1 MLAPPVNP
9 CEEGLQTRPIDCRGR
24 SRTALESRP
33 HMFESKVFMHDIEQ
47 GPIRP
52 PSEAHSLLLRVT
64 RNCPWNKCEFCHI
77 YKGTR
82 FTPRTVAEIKGDID
96 SIKELVSEI
105 TSLSWSQGSGGSLN
119 ASLVKSVLNRPDQF
133 PEGSRSVILWLYT
146 GAKHVFLQDAN
157 NLVLKTQ
164 DLVEVLTYLKQTFP
178 SIERITTYSRAK
190 TVSRKSLQEL
200 QDLHGAGL
208 SRIHIGLESGYD
220 RLLEI
225 VQKGVTAREHIDAG
239 RKVKKSGISLSEYIM
254 PGLGG
259 RSMWKDHAVETARV
273 LNEIDPDFIRVRT
286 LKALRI
292 MPLYRRIES
301 GELILMTDDEIAAEE
316 KLLIETLDGIHSQ
329 FASDHILNLLEEVE
343 GKLPEAKSHMLAVIN
358 RYLDM
363 PQSERDNFRLGR
375 RAGFY
380 RSLHDMEKPG
390 LRGQVDE
397 IMGRIEKENPGKL
410 DDIISELMESF
421 I

>member
-1 MLAPPVNP
+1 MN
-9 CEEGLQTRPIDCRGR
+9 
-24 SRTALESRP
+24 
-33 HMFESKVFMHDIEQ
+33 DIEQ

-64 RNCPWNKCEFCHI
+64 RNCSWNKCEFCHI

-82 FTPRTVAEIKGDID
+82 FSPRTVAEIKRDID
-96 SIKELVSEI
+96 SIKEMVSEI
-105 TSLSWSQGSGGSLN
+105 TSLSWNQGFGGSLN
-119 ASLVKSVLNRPDQF
+119 AALVKFVLNRPDRF
-133 PEGSRSVILWLYT
+133 PEGSRSVILWLYA
-146 GAKHVFLQDAN
+146 GAKNVFLQDAN
-157 NLVLKTQ
+157 NLILRTK

-190 TVSRKSLQEL
+190 TVSRKSVQEL
-200 QDLHGAGL
+200 RDLYAAGL

-225 VQKGVTAREHIDAG
+225 VHKGVTAREHIEAG
-239 RKVKKSGISLSEYIM
+239 RKVKESGISLSEYIM

-259 RSMWKDHAVETARV
+259 RSMWREHAVETARV

-301 GELILMTDDEIAAEE
+301 GELTLMTDDEIAAEE

-343 GKLPEAKSHMLAVIN
+343 GKLPEAKSQMLAVLN
-358 RYLDM
+358 RYLEL

-375 RAGFY
+375 RAGIY
-380 RSLHDMEKPG
+380 RSLRDLEKPG
-390 LRGQVDE
+390 LRRQVDE
-397 IMGRIEKENPGKL
+397 IMRTIQMERPGKL
-410 DDIISELMESF
+410 DEIISGLMESF

>member
-1 MLAPPVNP
+1 MDN
-9 CEEGLQTRPIDCRGR
+9 
-24 SRTALESRP
+24 
-33 HMFESKVFMHDIEQ
+33 IEQ

-64 RNCPWNKCEFCHI
+64 RNCSWNKCEFCHI
-77 YKGTR
+77 YKGSR
-82 FTPRTVAEIKGDID
+82 FSPRTVAEIKKDID
-96 SIKELVSEI
+96 SVKELVSEI
-105 TSLSWSQGSGGSLN
+105 RSLSWNQGFGGSLN
-119 ASLVKSVLNRPDQF
+119 ATLVKSILERPEQF

-146 GAKHVFLQDAN
+146 GARNVFLQDAN
-157 NLVLKTQ
+157 NLILRTK

-178 SIERITTYSRAK
+178 SIDRITTYSRAK
-190 TVSRKSLQEL
+190 TVSRKSRQEL
-200 QDLHGAGL
+200 QDLRDAGL
-208 SRIHIGLESGYD
+208 SRIHVGLESGYD

-225 VQKGVTAREHIDAG
+225 VQKGVTAREHIEAG
-239 RKVKKSGISLSEYIM
+239 RKVKESGISLSEYIM

-259 RSMWKDHAVETARV
+259 RSMWREHAVETARV

-286 LKALRI
+286 LKGLKI
-292 MPLYRRIES
+292 MPLYRHIES
-301 GELILMTDDEIAAEE
+301 GELVLMTDDEIVAEE

-343 GKLPEAKSHMLAVIN
+343 GKLPDSKPRMLAAIN
-358 RYLDM
+358 RYLDL

-380 RSLHDMEKPG
+380 RTLRDLEKPG
-390 LRGQVDE
+390 LRGQVDQ
-397 IMGRIEKENPGKL
+397 IMNRIQAENPGKL